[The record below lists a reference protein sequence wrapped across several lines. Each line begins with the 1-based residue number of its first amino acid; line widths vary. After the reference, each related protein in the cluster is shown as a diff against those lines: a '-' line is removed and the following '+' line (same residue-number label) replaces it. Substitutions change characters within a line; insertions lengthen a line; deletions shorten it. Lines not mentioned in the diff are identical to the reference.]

1 MPFLPVYNTD
11 NGLWNLW
18 TPELEDPDCNNGKF
32 PASSKLLLLWLDVY
46 KSMGPN
52 GNHPRV

>member
-32 PASSKLLLLWLDVY
+32 PASSKLLLLWLDEY
-46 KSMGPN
+46 KSMGPK